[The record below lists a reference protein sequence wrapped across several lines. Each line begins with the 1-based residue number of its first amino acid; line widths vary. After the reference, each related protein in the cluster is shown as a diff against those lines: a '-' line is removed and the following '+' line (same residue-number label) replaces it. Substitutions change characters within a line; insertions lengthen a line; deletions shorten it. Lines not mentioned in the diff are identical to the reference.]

1 MREKRFHQVIAGVLV
16 ACATLGMI
24 SRVCAANP
32 PAAIDPADPPE
43 QARSIRLRA
52 ESALKSKDFPAA
64 AAAWRA
70 LIELNPADPYHRYN
84 LACALTRAGDTAAA
98 EKALEDAFAHGF
110 IELFHMQRDPDLAGL
125 RPTRTFTLLIKGWR
139 DILDARGTADLASL
153 KERFTPGPPPDGYT
167 FATDN
172 ELRLHYASAFRPAS
186 FDDARDQITRVHAWA
201 TRELFPPPPA
211 DDAKARPDAWVSVVL
226 PTPKDFFRLVFS
238 DGVGGYFDRDR
249 KRLVTQD
256 LGPGLRHEFLH
267 VLHWRHADRLGQR
280 HPLWI
285 MEGLACLLEDVEM
298 PGAPASGAFTIKP
311 SWRTNIAR
319 RLARNGGLMPLER
332 FTSLPDEKF
341 MSERPRAN
349 YAQARALCMFLN
361 ERGKLALWFRA
372 YTEDHAQDPT
382 GRRALEAA
390 FDLPLKRIESEFRAW
405 AAKIEE
411 VAEQSKPARFG
422 LGASVKG
429 GVGDG
434 VVVSNVVS
442 TSRLSR
448 GVSNPLRNRDVIL
461 ALNDLPVRTM
471 DDYVRIL
478 GELQEGI
485 DIETIEPPKPP
496 PGMTSLGSEPP
507 LRTGPKVKVQVRR
520 GSREMTLEVT
530 LIEIPEGFVDF

>member
-1 MREKRFHQVIAGVLV
+1 MMRHPWLQVALSVLLTSLG
-16 ACATLGMI
+16 ASSFTL
-24 SRVCAANP
+24 AADP
-32 PAAIDPADPPE
+32 PDPPE
-43 QARSIRLRA
+43 QSRAARQRA
-52 ESALKSKDFPAA
+52 EAALKSKDFPAA
-64 AAAWRA
+64 AAAWRE
-70 LIELNPADPYHRYN
+70 LIEINPADPFHSYN

-110 IELFHMQRDPDLAGL
+110 IDLFHMQRDPDLANL
-125 RPTRTFTLLIKGWR
+125 RTSRTFTLLIKGWR
-139 DILDARGTADLASL
+139 EILDARGTADLASL
-153 KERFTPGPPPDGYT
+153 KDRFKPGTPPDGYT
-167 FATDN
+167 FASDN
-172 ELRLHYASAFRPAS
+172 DLRLHFASAFRESS
-186 FDDARDQITRVHAWA
+186 FEDARAQITRVTAWA
-201 TRELFPPPPA
+201 RRELFPAPEPA
-211 DDAKARPDAWVSVVL
+211 DSAARPDAWVCVVL
-226 PTPKDFFRLVFS
+226 PTPKDFFRLVFA

-267 VLHWRHADRLGQR
+267 VLHWRHAERLGQR

-285 MEGLACLLEDVEM
+285 MEGLACVLEDVEM
-298 PGAPASGAFTIKP
+298 PGDPDSGEFVLKP

-319 RLARNGGLMPLER
+319 RLAKSGGLLPLER

-341 MSERPRAN
+341 MADRPRAN
-349 YAQARALCMFLN
+349 YAQARAVCMFLHN
-361 ERGKLALWFRA
+361 RGKLAPWFRA
-372 YTEDHAQDPT
+372 YTDNYADDST
-382 GRRALEAA
+382 GKIALEQA
-390 FDLPLKRIESEFRAW
+390 FDLPLKRIDSEFRAW

-434 VVVSNVVS
+434 VVVANVVS
-442 TSRLSR
+442 GSRLSR

-461 ALNDLPVRTM
+461 AINDHPVRTM

-485 DIETIEPPKPP
+485 VIEEIEQPKAP
-496 PGMTSLGSEPP
+496 PGMVTLGSEPP

-520 GSREMTLEVT
+520 GSRELMLEVT